1 MIGIKWGSIDHLE
14 CRRHDGANGGSFY
27 DDGI

>member
-1 MIGIKWGSIDHLE
+1 MIGLSWGSIDHLE
-14 CRRHDGANGGSFY
+14 CRRYANVNGGSFY